1 MIFQEGK
8 LDWMLEEW
16 AKNPKREFQTRR
28 VKKPGEERRWMDK
41 DRPGQIAPP
50 DIIRPPSY
58 TLETIIVWG
67 RKRTWR
73 IKHQV
78 GRDYAIRQG
87 RTAKGL
93 WLDREG
99 KFISDWRS
107 VWAEVSASLHIP
119 DTEAYRYILGPTRRN
134 RVLRKQGYRELRQL
148 ITDIREE
155 RLQDIP
161 EEDCLAEGI
170 VKRQVTI
177 KSSSGDHQLYLW
189 TTFGRGTG
197 LAYAQDAYRAMWE
210 ALGYPKGKRWEDN
223 PTVFAYN
230 FKLKTLGLE
239 RRREVPG

>member
-1 MIFQEGK
+1 
-8 LDWMLEEW
+8 
-16 AKNPKREFQTRR
+16 
-28 VKKPGEERRWMDK
+28 
-41 DRPGQIAPP
+41 
-50 DIIRPPSY
+50 
-58 TLETIIVWG
+58 
-67 RKRTWR
+67 
-73 IKHQV
+73 
-78 GRDYAIRQG
+78 
-87 RTAKGL
+87 
-93 WLDREG
+93 
-99 KFISDWRS
+99 
-107 VWAEVSASLHIP
+107 
-119 DTEAYRYILGPTRRN
+119 
-134 RVLRKQGYRELRQL
+134 VLRKQGYRELRQL